1 MDAYSLIF
9 LIMKNTQKDKKP
21 LPACRERT
29 LMSAAL
35 FTYLPPLFTY
45 LCAMSAKGC
54 LPQKPRYII
63 NTPKMTVH
71 DNQSIW
77 CLKMFVIWREITAS
91 HWRCVYESR
100 CWLIFHA
107 LKLRAGG
114 LITELLRW
122 LHLLNWKGRF
132 CRAKYDLKKNKKTNN
147 FDGDNLAA
155 LQNWQFYIKLAKR
168 AFRDTV

>member
-1 MDAYSLIF
+1 
-9 LIMKNTQKDKKP
+9 
-21 LPACRERT
+21 
-29 LMSAAL
+29 MSAAL

-54 LPQKPRYII
+54 LPRKPRYII
-63 NTPKMTVH
+63 NAPKMTAH

-132 CRAKYDLKKNKKTNN
+132 CRAKYDLKKNKQKKK
-147 FDGDNLAA
+147 NLWRWQFSGAA
-155 LQNWQFYIKLAKR
+155 NLTAFYIKLAKS
-168 AFRDTV
+168 AFRGTV